1 MGSAV
6 DRDPVA
12 PNRALWAAGRDP
24 VALNRVRSAV
34 DRDPVA
40 PDRGLSA
47 TGRDPVALN
56 RAPSAVDRDSVA
68 PKPWLVGC
76 GLRSSCS
83 ESRFIRCGS
92 RFSRSESRFVRFG
105 SRVGGSG
112 TNIVAKNQVIDGD
125 RGELGVAREASRADM
140 VRGDR
145 DGVSSGPTMGS
156 LVTHDPSARATAP
169 RAQAHAR
176 RPGAFRSRFASPTF
190 TALARQ
196 GDAASA
202 STSCLVLCLAVC
214 AVRGLAPRR
223 SRQHAPARGARP
235 VRRGRAAHGVRLS

>member
-24 VALNRVRSAV
+24 VALNRAPSVV

-76 GLRSSCS
+76 GLR
-83 ESRFIRCGS
+83 
-92 RFSRSESRFVRFG
+92 FSRSESRFVRFG

-112 TNIVAKNQVIDGD
+112 TNIVAKNQVIEGD

-140 VRGDR
+140 VRG
-145 DGVSSGPTMGS
+145 
-156 LVTHDPSARATAP
+156 
-169 RAQAHAR
+169 
-176 RPGAFRSRFASPTF
+176 
-190 TALARQ
+190 
-196 GDAASA
+196 
-202 STSCLVLCLAVC
+202 
-214 AVRGLAPRR
+214 
-223 SRQHAPARGARP
+223 
-235 VRRGRAAHGVRLS
+235 